1 MTKDLAPDILG
12 LHCSFKA
19 CKIVSLLP
27 YICVSLILG
36 HKYQGNE
43 CYGIGIVGRIGSNDC
58 AVMPGETE
66 MGLRSLLCL
75 FVALYVCAAVKT
87 DAQANAPLV
96 SGQSGGWRQVQ
107 PAG

>member
-1 MTKDLAPDILG
+1 MTKDLAPDMLG
-12 LHCSFKA
+12 LYCLFNA
-19 CKIVSLLP
+19 CTNVSLLP
-27 YICVSLILG
+27 YICVSLTLD
-36 HKYQGNE
+36 HEYQGSE
-43 CYGIGIVGRIGSNDC
+43 CYSIGIVGRIGSNDF

-66 MGLRSLLCL
+66 MGLRILLCL
-75 FVALYVCAAVKT
+75 FAALCACAAVKT